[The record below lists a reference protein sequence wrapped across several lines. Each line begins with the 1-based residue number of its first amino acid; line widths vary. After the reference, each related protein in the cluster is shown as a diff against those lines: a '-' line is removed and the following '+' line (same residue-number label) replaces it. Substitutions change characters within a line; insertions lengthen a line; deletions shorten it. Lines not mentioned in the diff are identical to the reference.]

1 MWNNLLLK
9 WKVQRTA
16 KKVQRDI
23 IKRLTNPKK
32 PFYSSDLYHVYSGL
46 REQGASYFV
55 SPVIQD
61 RHVEVTLENNQI
73 DWYSFRIKYCVPD
86 MDVIVKIAIRA
97 DNTDDIIIVTVES
110 ITEPNKKAFNRKI
123 KERTFE
129 FENAIDY
136 KNLRSDYKTPNTEEF
151 VKVIK
156 KILAM
161 SFEVIFDYIL

>member
-1 MWNNLLLK
+1 M
-9 WKVQRTA
+9 
-16 KKVQRDI
+16 
-23 IKRLTNPKK
+23 
-32 PFYSSDLYHVYSGL
+32 
-46 REQGASYFV
+46 
-55 SPVIQD
+55 
-61 RHVEVTLENNQI
+61 
-73 DWYSFRIKYCVPD
+73 
-86 MDVIVKIAIRA
+86 KIAIRA